1 MNVVESA
8 RLVLR
13 RLDVHDARFILELLN
28 DPAFIRFVG
37 DRGVRDLADAYQ
49 YILDGPIA
57 SYRRFGFGLYLTSL
71 RDGAPIG
78 ICGLLKRDALEDVDI
93 GFAFLPAGR
102 RVLGLRR
109 IVAITAPDNH
119 ASIAVLQKI
128 GMSFERMVKL
138 SEQGKELKLFVCA
151 G

>member
-57 SYRRFGFGLYLTSL
+57 SYRRFGFGLYLTSWS
-71 RDGAPIG
+71 ITT
-78 ICGLLKRDALEDVDI
+78 
-93 GFAFLPAGR
+93 R
-102 RVLGLRR
+102 R
-109 IVAITAPDNH
+109 N
-119 ASIAVLQKI
+119 
-128 GMSFERMVKL
+128 
-138 SEQGKELKLFVCA
+138 
-151 G
+151 